1 MKNDDRFTQLP
12 EATFM
17 QLQDALSKGMLT
29 SEALTL
35 LYLERIRAYDQ
46 PMAGKRGSEAFP
58 GLHAVIELN
67 PDALAIARS
76 LDAQRRSGQ
85 VRGVLHGIPILLKD
99 NIDTGDRMHT
109 SAGSLALADQPAS
122 NDAFVVQRL
131 RQAGAILLGKTNL
144 SEWANFRS
152 THSLS
157 GWSGR
162 GGQTHNPYALNRNP
176 SGSSSGSAVAVSAN
190 LAAAALGTETDG
202 SIVSP
207 AAANGIVGIKPTVGL
222 TSRSGVIPISHSQD
236 TVGPL
241 ARTVAD
247 AALLLT
253 AIAGHD
259 PHDPATA
266 AAGQPESDYTRFLD
280 RKGLHGARIGVARE
294 GFWGYSEKAD
304 AIAEDALQILRSLG
318 AEIIDPA
325 DLPSAASY
333 RTDMAEMTVLLYEFK
348 ADLNAYLASRSGVA
362 VHSLAELIQWNRK
375 HAALEMPFFG
385 QELLERAEATG
396 PLQDPA
402 YVQALQQSRRL
413 GAQEG
418 IDAVLQRHHLDA
430 LVAPTGGP
438 AWVTD
443 PVNGDAVLGGS
454 SGPAA
459 RAGYPIVTVPAG
471 MAHGLPIN
479 ISFMGTAWSEPT
491 LIRLAYAFEQATLA
505 RRPPR
510 FLPTIDPENPS

>member
-1 MKNDDRFTQLP
+1 MKNDNRFTQLS
-12 EATFM
+12 EATLV
-17 QLQDALSKGMLT
+17 QLQHALSEGVLT

-35 LYLERIRAYDQ
+35 LYLERIAAYDQ
-46 PMAGKRGSEAFP
+46 PMTGKRDGEAFP
-58 GLHAVIELN
+58 GLNAVLELN

-85 VRGVLHGIPILLKD
+85 VRGFLHGIPILLKD
-99 NIDTGDRMHT
+99 NIETGDRMHT
-109 SAGSLALADQPAS
+109 SAGSLALADQPAP

-152 THSLS
+152 TYSVS

-162 GGQTHNPYALNRNP
+162 GGQTHNPYALDRNP

-222 TSRSGVIPISHSQD
+222 TSRRGVIPISHSQD

-253 AIAGHD
+253 AIVGHD
-259 PHDPATA
+259 SHDPATA
-266 AAGQPESDYTRFLD
+266 AAGQQASDYTRFLD
-280 RKGLHGARIGVARE
+280 REGLRGARIGVARA
-294 GFWGYSEKAD
+294 GFWGYSEKTD
-304 AIAEDALQILRSLG
+304 AIAEDALRIMRSLG

-333 RTDMAEMTVLLYEFK
+333 RTDSSEMTVLLYEFK
-348 ADLNAYLASRSGVA
+348 ADLNAYLASRPGVA
-362 VHSLAELIQWNRK
+362 VHSLAELIQWNRE
-375 HAALEMPFFG
+375 HATLEMPFFG
-385 QELLERAEATG
+385 QDLFERAEVMG
-396 PLQDPA
+396 PLHDPA
-402 YVQALQQSRRL
+402 YLQALQQSRRL

-418 IDAVLQRHHLDA
+418 IDVVLQRHQLDA

-438 AWVTD
+438 AWMID
-443 PVNGDAVLGGS
+443 PINGDAVTGSS

-471 MAHGLPIN
+471 MAQGLPVN

-491 LIRLAYAFEQATLA
+491 LIRLAYAFEQATQA

-510 FLPTIDPENPS
+510 FLLTIDTENLY